1 MHLEAAAIA
10 QEIAS
15 APEPP
20 AYQYPP
26 VELLKEGSGQ
36 THDGT
41 EEMRQNAER
50 LGDTLKSFGIKATI
64 INVTRGPSIT
74 RYELELDR
82 GPQFKRISGSLLI
95 RGFSF
100 LHTFHIPSYTPRD
113 PEQMEHYVRCVR
125 EWADYVERHAAP
137 RLLEVYGPTPDWV
150 VYPD

>member
-10 QEIAS
+10 QEIAQR
-15 APEPP
+15 AEPP

-82 GPQFKRISGSLLI
+82 GVKLSKVTNLANDIALALGASGVRH
-95 RGFSF
+95 RGNSGEN
-100 LHTFHIPSYTPRD
+100 LRG
-113 PEQMEHYVRCVR
+113 
-125 EWADYVERHAAP
+125 RH
-137 RLLEVYGPTPDWV
+137 
-150 VYPD
+150 

>member
-1 MHLEAAAIA
+1 M
-10 QEIAS
+10 
-15 APEPP
+15 
-20 AYQYPP
+20 
-26 VELLKEGSGQ
+26 
-36 THDGT
+36 
-41 EEMRQNAER
+41 
-50 LGDTLKSFGIKATI
+50 
-64 INVTRGPSIT
+64 
-74 RYELELDR
+74 ELELDR
-82 GPQFKRISGSLLI
+82 GPQFKRVSGSLLI